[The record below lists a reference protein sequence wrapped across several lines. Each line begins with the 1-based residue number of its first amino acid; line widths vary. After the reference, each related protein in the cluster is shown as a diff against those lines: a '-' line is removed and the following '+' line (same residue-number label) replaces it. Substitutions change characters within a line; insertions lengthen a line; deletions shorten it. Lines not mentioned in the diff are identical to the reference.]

1 MTQTVLRI
9 DASARRTGSESRKLA
24 DRVIERLSS
33 DTVVTR
39 DLGTSIPAIDEPWLA
54 ANWTPE
60 NDRTDAQRD
69 LLALSDHLISEI
81 QSADTLVISTP
92 IYNFGIPSS
101 LKAWVDQIARAGIT
115 FRYTENGPE
124 GLLQGKRAI
133 IAIASGGTQ
142 VGSDIDWASGY
153 LKHIMEFIGITDV
166 QFVAADRLMVDA
178 DASHA
183 KADAALEALAA

>member
-1 MTQTVLRI
+1 M
-9 DASARRTGSESRKLA
+9 
-24 DRVIERLSS
+24 
-33 DTVVTR
+33 
-39 DLGTSIPAIDEPWLA
+39 
-54 ANWTPE
+54 
-60 NDRTDAQRD
+60 
-69 LLALSDHLISEI
+69 LALSDHLISEI

-153 LKHIMEFIGITDV
+153 LKHIMEFIGISDV

>member
-1 MTQTVLRI
+1 MTHTVLRI

-24 DRVIERLSS
+24 DRVIERLSP